1 MTPAEQ
7 PPAPPQP
14 ICPHCGRGAKNKE
27 TCTLSGHGLMMGGF
41 PWIVVTCSGCHKILS
56 VVTMPMVPQME
67 PQPQSSL
74 ILPPRIS

>member
-1 MTPAEQ
+1 
-7 PPAPPQP
+7 
-14 ICPHCGRGAKNKE
+14 
-27 TCTLSGHGLMMGGF
+27 MGGF